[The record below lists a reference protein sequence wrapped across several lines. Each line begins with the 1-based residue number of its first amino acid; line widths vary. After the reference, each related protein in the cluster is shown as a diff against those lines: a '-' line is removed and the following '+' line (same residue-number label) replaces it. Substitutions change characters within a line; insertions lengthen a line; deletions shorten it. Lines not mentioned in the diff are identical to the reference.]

1 MSSVSARGDAS
12 GALIEI
18 VAMRSARL
26 MSTLTKP

>member
-1 MSSVSARGDAS
+1 MPATSAGGAVS
-12 GALIEI
+12 GALIEM